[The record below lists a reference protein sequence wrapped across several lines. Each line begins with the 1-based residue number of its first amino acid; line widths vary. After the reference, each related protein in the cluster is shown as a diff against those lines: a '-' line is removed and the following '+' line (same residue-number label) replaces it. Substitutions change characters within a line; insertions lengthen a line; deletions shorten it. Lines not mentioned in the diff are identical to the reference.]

1 MSRGRMLVL
10 AALLFCMGDPSGAA
24 PTIEDCYVKSRVPVE
39 KRITQEH
46 SVVLLDETTLFD
58 ATQQQH
64 IQQQLLPLVR
74 DGASVEIITFSAF
87 IQGRYSTPRLKL
99 QIAAPLDEPTRRDM
113 RKDDVKDFDVC
124 LIVSRKKA
132 ASAMRKVLSE
142 YFGRLSAELAK
153 SDILG
158 VIKEVGDSVVP
169 GITAREK
176 RIVLVSD
183 MLENS
188 DITSFYTKGAPR
200 EIRPAEEIGR
210 AKAKGMQTDLR
221 QAKLYVIGA
230 GVVPPK
236 NAANAS
242 VTYRS
247 SAVMG
252 ALKEFWKQQIEAS
265 NGILVA
271 FGQPLLLSPIVGN

>member
-1 MSRGRMLVL
+1 MIHWQTLALVTIFSFL
-10 AALLFCMGDPSGAA
+10 GEPCRAATS
-24 PTIEDCYVKSRVPVE
+24 IEDCYVKAHVPVE

-46 SVVLLDETTLFD
+46 TVVLLDETTLFD
-58 ATQQQH
+58 STQQQH
-64 IQQQLLPLVR
+64 IQQQLLSLVR
-74 DGASVEIITFSAF
+74 DGASVEVISFSAF
-87 IQGRYSTPRLKL
+87 MQGRYSTPRLKL
-99 QIAAPLDEPTRRDM
+99 RLAAPIDEATRRDM

-124 LIVSRKKA
+124 LMVSRKRA
-132 ASAMRKVLSE
+132 ASAMRQVLSE
-142 YFGRLSAELAK
+142 YYGRMSADLAK

-158 VIKEVGDSVVP
+158 VLKEVGDSVVP
-169 GITAREK
+169 RITARDK

-200 EIRPAEEIGR
+200 EIRPAEELAR

-236 NAANAS
+236 NAANVS
-242 VTYRS
+242 DTYRS
-247 SAVMG
+247 NAVMG

-265 NGILVA
+265 NGSLVA

>member
-1 MSRGRMLVL
+1 MNRRRTLAL
-10 AALLFCMGDPSGAA
+10 AALLFCLGDSSGAA
-24 PTIEDCYVKSRVPVE
+24 STIEDCYVKARVPVD
-39 KRITQEH
+39 KRVTHEH
-46 SVVLLDETTLFD
+46 SVVLLDETTFFD

-74 DGASVEIITFSAF
+74 DGASVEVISFSAF
-87 IQGRYSTPRLKL
+87 MQGRYSTPRLTL
-99 QIAAPLDEPTRRDM
+99 HLAAPLDEPTRRDM

-124 LIVSRKKA
+124 LLVSRKKA
-132 ASAMRKVLSE
+132 TSAMRQVLSE
-142 YFGRLSAELAK
+142 YFGRMSADLAK

-158 VIKEVGDSVVP
+158 VLKEVGDSVVP
-169 GITAREK
+169 RLTARDK
-176 RIVLVSD
+176 RIVFVSD

-200 EIRPAEEIGR
+200 EIRPTEELAL

-221 QAKLYVIGA
+221 RAKLYVIGA

-236 NAANAS
+236 NAAKAND
-242 VTYRS
+242 TYRS

-265 NGILVA
+265 NGSLVA

>member
-1 MSRGRMLVL
+1 MIHGRALALV
-10 AALLFCMGDPSGAA
+10 ALLSFLGEPCRAA
-24 PTIEDCYVKSRVPVE
+24 TPIEDCYAKARVPVE

-58 ATQQQH
+58 TTQQQH
-64 IQQQLLPLVR
+64 IQQQLLSLLR

-87 IQGRYSTPRLKL
+87 IQGRYSTPRMKL
-99 QIAAPLDEPTRRDM
+99 RLAAPLDEPTRRDM

-124 LIVSRKKA
+124 LMVSRKRA
-132 ASAMRKVLSE
+132 ASAMRQVLSE
-142 YFGRLSAELAK
+142 YYGRMSADLAK

-158 VIKEVGDSVVP
+158 VLKEVGDSVVP
-169 GITAREK
+169 GITARDK

-242 VTYRS
+242 ETYRS

-265 NGILVA
+265 NGSLVA